1 MDDVVGREFELA
13 GWGASG
19 SVNDEGDWDESH
31 TRSEIFHRGYN
42 VVNAIVNNML
52 VYTMDRPEDGGLP
65 LESMGHYGDS
75 GSGALLFEPDG
86 TFDDDGFP
94 NGKRWIIG
102 VKSNGGPAQWG
113 TSHQYTRVGGYHWQW
128 VQDNLNSLNERI
140 PADGCD
146 ANGGG
151 DDDVY
156 ENCEDTNWGADGN
169 LIGDVDGDPCT
180 LYTQNPGWC
189 GGYDTA
195 EFISREMCCVCGGGR
210 ELDDNGDDDS
220 GDDGDDGDD
229 GNGGDQSVQ
238 DLVDAAAQ
246 AAATCSSQAD
256 GAQGVWDDLLN
267 NFGALY
273 EAVTKSLD
281 ELMKAEDARTATAG

>member
-86 TFDDDGFP
+86 TVDSDGFP

-113 TSHQYTRVGGYHWQW
+113 TSHQYTRVGGYHW
-128 VQDNLNSLNERI
+128 
-140 PADGCD
+140 
-146 ANGGG
+146 
-151 DDDVY
+151 
-156 ENCEDTNWGADGN
+156 
-169 LIGDVDGDPCT
+169 
-180 LYTQNPGWC
+180 
-189 GGYDTA
+189 
-195 EFISREMCCVCGGGR
+195 
-210 ELDDNGDDDS
+210 
-220 GDDGDDGDD
+220 
-229 GNGGDQSVQ
+229 
-238 DLVDAAAQ
+238 
-246 AAATCSSQAD
+246 
-256 GAQGVWDDLLN
+256 
-267 NFGALY
+267 
-273 EAVTKSLD
+273 
-281 ELMKAEDARTATAG
+281 